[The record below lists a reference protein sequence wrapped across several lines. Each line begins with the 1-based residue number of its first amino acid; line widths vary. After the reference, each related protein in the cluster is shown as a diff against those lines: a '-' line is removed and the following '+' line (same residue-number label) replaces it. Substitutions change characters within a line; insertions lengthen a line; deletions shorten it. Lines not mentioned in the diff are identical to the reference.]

1 MSNVNWSQLR
11 ALTKRRVNQG
21 LLADGFYIKRTKGSH
36 YQYAH
41 PDGRRVTIDFHH
53 SGDTFRRKTLKSII
67 ELQAQWTE
75 SDLRRLK
82 LLK

>member
-1 MSNVNWSQLR
+1 MRGVDWSQLR
-11 ALTKRRVNQG
+11 ALTKRKVSQA
-21 LLADGFYIKRTKGSH
+21 LLKDGFYVKRIKGSH

-41 PDGRRVTIDFHH
+41 PDGRRVSIDFHH

-67 ELQAQWTE
+67 ELQAQWNE
-75 SDLRRLK
+75 DNLRHLK